1 MTVQSAVDWLA
12 SQILHVGCIVHS
24 FGDVGKCV
32 SHPGSNDVDVSHRCT
47 AGGLDRALL
56 CQSLTMLPRAMIMSG
71 NTSSGSTSRSPL
83 LTTKKLIRNVRIG
96 TTNGSRS
103 IWYGDIERS
112 GGDWPLAAAPPE
124 RMSSPFHT
132 RHITMPPAFDL
143 LLPLAYCML
152 LTVGWHANEI
162 ESKVAR
168 WQNLIQGKEGIKFC
182 SIA

>member
-1 MTVQSAVDWLA
+1 MS
-12 SQILHVGCIVHS
+12 
-24 FGDVGKCV
+24 
-32 SHPGSNDVDVSHRCT
+32 DVSFIHSATSANASRIQDQMT
-47 AGGLDRALL
+47 SMSRTVARLGGLDRALL

-71 NTSSGSTSRSPL
+71 NTSSCSTSRSPL

-112 GGDWPLAAAPPE
+112 DGDWPLAAAPPE

-162 ESKVAR
+162 ERPKQAEKTPSFSPTRTHAC
-168 WQNLIQGKEGIKFC
+168 I
-182 SIA
+182 